1 MDNLNTNLFGVMNV
15 TSALLPLLK
24 KGKGKQ
30 IFGVSSTC
38 GSIGGPFGENPMA
51 TACESCMEPSIAAD
65 GSSLDPRLSRLHFEG
80 CSEHV

>member
-51 TACESCMEPSIAAD
+51 TACESCMEDPIAR
-65 GSSLDPRLSRLHFEG
+65 GRLILHAPTLQTASRRLL
-80 CSEHV
+80 